1 MRQAFLARII
11 TPKSAL
17 KRGLLV
23 ILALPTIV
31 FVPTPADA
39 GGMGRF
45 LGSLVARGAVRGAI
59 IAGRSQ
65 SSTYAPKIYSADV
78 LTVEQLALCI
88 KQATKLDGD
97 SDRIETDRSSLL
109 SSKSE
114 IDAASAALEL
124 QRPRVDH
131 YSQHSINAFN
141 ALIDR
146 YNALVISG
154 KTKQASFNALVD
166 ALNVQVDAYNATCV
180 KKYYADDLPDAQK
193 LAAGTQ

>member
-1 MRQAFLARII
+1 MQHVLLAL
-11 TPKSAL
+11 TAASKSVM
-17 KRGLLV
+17 KRGLLI
-23 ILALPTIV
+23 ILALPILFCAV
-31 FVPTPADA
+31 KPVDA

-65 SSTYAPKIYSADV
+65 SDTYAPKVYSADV

-97 SDRIETDRSSLL
+97 NDWLEIDRRALL
-109 SSKSE
+109 ASKSE
-114 IDAASAALEL
+114 IDASSAAIEL

-131 YSQHSINAFN
+131 YSQQSINGFN

-146 YNALVISG
+146 YNALVTNG
-154 KTKQASFNALVD
+154 KVKQASFNALVD
-166 ALNVQVDAYNATCV
+166 AFNVQVNTYNANCA

-193 LAAGTQ
+193 LAAHPQ